1 MDWILQRAK
10 AFAGALAVAFV
21 PAVITAFEKSF
32 GFDVPASWE
41 AWALAAV
48 TGLFVYAVPNKAPS
62 Q

>member
-10 AFAGALAVAFV
+10 AFAAAVATGLV
-21 PAVITAFEKSF
+21 PVIIGAFEKAS
-32 GFDVPASWE
+32 GFDIPASWE

-48 TGLFVYAVPNKAPS
+48 AGLFVYAVPNKSPS